1 MIEIHESG
9 RTKQVKIWALKNELE
24 GSIVLPV
31 YACLHEALSECEPVQ
46 KCVLTQALYLASIE
60 QNLTWDV
67 DAPIEDFV
75 RAGQPKR
82 PVLVEP
88 KHVKHRKMNTPEGY
102 AALLHAVVHI
112 EFNAINLALD
122 AAYRFRHI
130 SREFTLDWLR
140 VASEEALHF
149 GLMRE
154 RLQAHGFDYGDFEA
168 HNHLWDMAYKTAY
181 DPLLRMALVP
191 RVLEA
196 RGLDVTPAM
205 RAKIEQ
211 KGDVQTCEVLDII
224 YRDEVGHVKVGNNW
238 YHYLC
243 QQRGLDALKVF
254 QDLIRRY
261 DLFLFRGHLNLPA
274 REQAG
279 FSAFELAMLQDFQ
292 AAQEQ
297 HLPQWKQALS
307 RV

>member
-1 MIEIHESG
+1 MAAVTALFSQLQAALLATDPS
-9 RTKQVKIWALKNELE
+9 TKCA
-24 GSIVLPV
+24 
-31 YACLHEALSECEPVQ
+31 
-46 KCVLTQALYLASIE
+46 LTQSLQQAALADEL
-60 QNLTWDV
+60 QWDM
-67 DAPIEDFV
+67 DAPCLDFA
-75 RAGQPKR
+75 RAGQPDK
-82 PVLVEP
+82 PLLVDP
-88 KHVKHRKMNTPEGY
+88 KQVKPRKMATSEGY
-102 AALLHAVVHI
+102 AALLHAVAHI

-211 KGDVQTCEVLDII
+211 KGDTETCAVLDII
-224 YRDEVGHVKVGNNW
+224 YRDEVGHVKVGNEW
-238 YHYLC
+238 YHHLC
-243 QQRGLDALKVF
+243 HQRGLDAL
-254 QDLIRRY
+254 DLFKQLIQRY
-261 DLFLFRGHLNLPA
+261 DLFLFRGHLNVEA
-274 REQAG
+274 RERAG
-279 FSAFELAMLQDFQ
+279 FSAFELSLLQDFQ
-292 AAQEQ
+292 AAQS
-297 HLPQWKQALS
+297 QALS
-307 RV
+307 RM